1 MALAAFDT
9 LKVSKDLQQA
19 GLEKSHA
26 EAIALAVKQGQGD
39 LATKQDIDHLRTELK
54 TDIDHLRT
62 ELKTDIDHLRTEL
75 KTGIDH
81 LKSDI
86 DHLRTEFKTDN
97 DHLRTE
103 LKSDNDH
110 LRTELKSDIDH
121 LRTELKSDN
130 VWFKWVI
137 GVNLALTIGII
148 AAIISGTIT
157 LTLAP

>member
-9 LKVSKDLQQA
+9 LKVSKDLQHA

-39 LATKQDIDHLRTELK
+39 LATKQDNDHLRTELK

-62 ELKTDIDHLRTEL
+62 ELKTDI
-75 KTGIDH
+75 GH

-86 DHLRTEFKTDN
+86 DHLRTELKTDN
-97 DHLRTE
+97 
-103 LKSDNDH
+103 
-110 LRTELKSDIDH
+110 DH

-130 VWFKWVI
+130 VWFKWAL
-137 GVNLALTIGII
+137 GVNLALTSGIF

-157 LTLAP
+157 LTLAA

>member
-54 TDIDHLRT
+54 SDIDHLRT
-62 ELKTDIDHLRTEL
+62 ELKTDIDHL
-75 KTGIDH
+75 
-81 LKSDI
+81 KSDI
-86 DHLRTEFKTDN
+86 DHLRTELKTDIG
-97 DHLRTE
+97 HLRTE
-103 LKSDNDH
+103 LKTDIDHLKSDNDH
-110 LRTELKSDIDH
+110 LRTELKTDIDH

-157 LTLAP
+157 LTQAP

>member
-39 LATKQDIDHLRTELK
+39 LATKQDIALLKFEIGRLRTEIKSEIGHLRTELK

-62 ELKTDIDHLRTEL
+62 ELR
-75 KTGIDH
+75 
-81 LKSDI
+81 
-86 DHLRTEFKTDN
+86 
-97 DHLRTE
+97 
-103 LKSDNDH
+103 
-110 LRTELKSDIDH
+110 
-121 LRTELKSDN
+121 SDN
-130 VWFKWVI
+130 VWLKWAL
-137 GVNLALTIGII
+137 GVNLALTIGIF

>member
-19 GLEKSHA
+19 GIQESHA

-54 TDIDHLRT
+54 SDIDHLRSEFKTDIGHLRT
-62 ELKTDIDHLRTEL
+62 ELKTDIGHLRTEL
-75 KTGIDH
+75 KT
-81 LKSDI
+81 
-86 DHLRTEFKTDN
+86 
-97 DHLRTE
+97 
-103 LKSDNDH
+103 
-110 LRTELKSDIDH
+110 DIDH

-157 LTLAP
+157 LTQAP

>member
-39 LATKQDIDHLRTELK
+39 LATKQDN
-54 TDIDHLRT
+54 
-62 ELKTDIDHLRTEL
+62 DHLRTEL
-75 KTGIDH
+75 KTGIGH
-81 LKSDI
+81 
-86 DHLRTEFKTDN
+86 
-97 DHLRTE
+97 

-110 LRTELKSDIDH
+110 LRTELKTDNDH

-130 VWFKWVI
+130 VWFKWAL
-137 GVNLALTIGII
+137 GVNLALTSGIF

-157 LTLAP
+157 LTLAA

>member
-62 ELKTDIDHLRTEL
+62 ELKTDIGHLRTEL

-81 LKSDI
+81 LKSD
-86 DHLRTEFKTDN
+86 N
-97 DHLRTE
+97 DHLRAELKTDIDH

-110 LRTELKSDIDH
+110 LRTELKTGIDH

-137 GVNLALTIGII
+137 GVNLTLTIGLI
-148 AAIISGTIT
+148 AAVISGTIT